1 MKRQIRKFKKTIPL
15 GEYRGKKEANL
26 WRGFTHVKVD
36 AKKRTAKATYRVDP
50 KKRTAK
56 ALYHKFY
63 LENTLQNLM
72 KEDPNF
78 I

>member
-36 AKKRTAKATYRVDP
+36 AKKRTAKATYR
-50 KKRTAK
+50 T
-56 ALYHKFY
+56 YY
-63 LENTLQNLM
+63 LENTLQKLM

>member
-36 AKKRTAKATYRVDP
+36 AKKRTAKATYR
-50 KKRTAK
+50 T
-56 ALYHKFY
+56 YY
-63 LENTLQNLM
+63 LEDTLQ
-72 KEDPNF
+72 
-78 I
+78 